1 VPGNRGSTQD
11 VRKPHANQN
20 QAWVKVAEVDEL
32 RDLANAQR
40 DQNNRENQVSSINGH
55 EAPVEI

>member
-1 VPGNRGSTQD
+1 
-11 VRKPHANQN
+11 
-20 QAWVKVAEVDEL
+20 VKIAEVDEL